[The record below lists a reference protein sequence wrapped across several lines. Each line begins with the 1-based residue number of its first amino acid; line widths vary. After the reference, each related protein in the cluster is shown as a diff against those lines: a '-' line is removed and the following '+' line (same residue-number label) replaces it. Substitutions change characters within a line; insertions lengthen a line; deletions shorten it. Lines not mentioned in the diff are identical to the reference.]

1 MLNKLAIRNV
11 KRSIKDY
18 VIYLITVTLAFSFL
32 FALNLISNAKEVLEL
47 SDIMENFKFVMIV
60 VNIIFVFI
68 ICFLIN
74 YTSKFMFQKRS
85 KEFGT
90 YLILGIKKNQITNL
104 FTLEN
109 FLLGIFSI
117 ILSFP
122 LGYFISILLSFAMMN
137 IFELPTLININMT
150 IQSVFLTILSFSLI
164 YFFVLFFLRKRMK
177 KLKIYD
183 LLYFEKQNEKT
194 KIPPTM
200 RHYGFLCSLIL
211 GVAAFLLFDAQFKN
225 VGQEPSM
232 AIILISLF
240 FIILS
245 IYGVTVTLS
254 DFLVK
259 MILKKKKRKYKK
271 DYLFITRTFSSKI
284 KTMSFTMGTLTVLI
298 TLTLIALN
306 VSSLM
311 KGMFEY
317 QIKRRAPYEMI
328 ISKTDMDFSEHLNK
342 IKENYTITDQ
352 FIYQDYQD
360 TNNNIKMKI
369 QKEELQGW
377 KKFDEIIKLSDINT
391 LLSLQQKETMHINN
405 NEFSILC
412 SKEMEKEL
420 KKQEI
425 QQITLTNGITLQQK
439 EIKSD
444 GYFQNLSFGLGYIII
459 VPDETIKDLPSNNSH
474 LILNTKEK
482 TTEEFAKELLLL
494 SNPDFCEKN
503 DYGYEI
509 CYSLAN
515 LVVRGQEIA
524 NNKGMLTICSFVCFY
539 IAFIFISVVGTI
551 LAIQSLSDSTKYK
564 YRYTVLKKLGVKKEA
579 IQKTILKQL
588 SLFFL
593 FPIIYPFLVS
603 FFSLYSMN
611 RIFQISLET
620 NTIYISYFM
629 MNFVLFLI
637 IYFIYFLTT
646 YFGYKKNIEE

>member
-1 MLNKLAIRNV
+1 MLILLNKLAIRNV

-240 FIILS
+240 
-245 IYGVTVTLS
+245 
-254 DFLVK
+254 
-259 MILKKKKRKYKK
+259 
-271 DYLFITRTFSSKI
+271 
-284 KTMSFTMGTLTVLI
+284 
-298 TLTLIALN
+298 
-306 VSSLM
+306 
-311 KGMFEY
+311 
-317 QIKRRAPYEMI
+317 
-328 ISKTDMDFSEHLNK
+328 
-342 IKENYTITDQ
+342 
-352 FIYQDYQD
+352 
-360 TNNNIKMKI
+360 
-369 QKEELQGW
+369 
-377 KKFDEIIKLSDINT
+377 
-391 LLSLQQKETMHINN
+391 
-405 NEFSILC
+405 
-412 SKEMEKEL
+412 
-420 KKQEI
+420 
-425 QQITLTNGITLQQK
+425 
-439 EIKSD
+439 
-444 GYFQNLSFGLGYIII
+444 
-459 VPDETIKDLPSNNSH
+459 
-474 LILNTKEK
+474 
-482 TTEEFAKELLLL
+482 
-494 SNPDFCEKN
+494 
-503 DYGYEI
+503 
-509 CYSLAN
+509 
-515 LVVRGQEIA
+515 
-524 NNKGMLTICSFVCFY
+524 
-539 IAFIFISVVGTI
+539 
-551 LAIQSLSDSTKYK
+551 
-564 YRYTVLKKLGVKKEA
+564 
-579 IQKTILKQL
+579 
-588 SLFFL
+588 
-593 FPIIYPFLVS
+593 
-603 FFSLYSMN
+603 
-611 RIFQISLET
+611 
-620 NTIYISYFM
+620 
-629 MNFVLFLI
+629 
-637 IYFIYFLTT
+637 
-646 YFGYKKNIEE
+646 